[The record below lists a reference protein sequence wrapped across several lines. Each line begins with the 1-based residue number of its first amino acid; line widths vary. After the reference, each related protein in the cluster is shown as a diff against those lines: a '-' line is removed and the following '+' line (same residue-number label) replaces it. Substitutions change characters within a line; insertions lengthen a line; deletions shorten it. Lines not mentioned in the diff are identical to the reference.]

1 VRESHKRIDPQL
13 EPVRGR
19 SEHDVACLLAPET
32 RAELWERL
40 RAGELPERAR
50 AAVPMGDSTE

>member
-1 VRESHKRIDPQL
+1 MRESHKRIDPKL
-13 EPVRGR
+13 EPVRGK
-19 SEHDVACLLAPET
+19 SDHEVACLLAPET

>member
-1 VRESHKRIDPQL
+1 MREAHTRIDPKL
-13 EPVRGR
+13 EPVPGKDNH
-19 SEHDVACLLAPET
+19 EVACLLAPQT
-32 RAELWERL
+32 RTELWERL